1 MKALLVIASIT
12 FCAGASA
19 YLEHEDRDAQGREYC
34 AMTAIYKATHGKA
47 GWPPYLGVKCE
58 VANRE

>member
-1 MKALLVIASIT
+1 MKALLIIAAVT

-19 YLEHEDRDAQGREYC
+19 YLERQDRDAQVEDYC
-34 AMTAIYKATHGKA
+34 SMTAIYKATHGKA

-58 VANRE
+58 VANHE

>member
-12 FCAGASA
+12 FCAAASA
-19 YLEHEDRDAQGREYC
+19 YLERSNTDDQAAQYC
-34 AMTAIYKATHGKA
+34 VMTAIYKATHGDA

-58 VANRE
+58 VAHAN

>member
-12 FCAGASA
+12 FCAAASA
-19 YLEHEDRDAQGREYC
+19 YLEHEDRDAQAAQYC
-34 AMTAIYKATHGKA
+34 SMTAIYKATHGAA

-58 VANRE
+58 VAHAN